1 MVGFDGFEEATIS
14 TSTNRKL
21 GIRGCGRKQKN
32 GGHPATRGKK
42 GRGALFESVLLPTTM
57 K

>member
-1 MVGFDGFEEATIS
+1 MVGFDGFEEET
-14 TSTNRKL
+14 TGPSTNRKL

-42 GRGALFESVLLPTTM
+42 GRNALFGSVLLPTTM